1 PSPGCPDAA
10 CRSIGG
16 VSASSRWRTCRRPRP
31 RQCDGGS
38 AAGGGGEA
46 PQRPLLGVFG
56 DRPAAV
62 LSAVAGQVL
71 GAVGGGARRDAAP
84 VPPVAAGRE
93 EPSPLFPAPLGG
105 PPAAVRPDRALHPVR
120 GEPLRPGRAHG

>member
-56 DRPAAV
+56 DRPDAV

-71 GAVGGGARRDAAP
+71 GAVGGGARRDATP

-93 EPSPLFPAPLGG
+93 VPAPPVAASLGDS
-105 PPAAVRPDRALHPVR
+105 PVAVCPCAAL
-120 GEPLRPGRAHG
+120 